1 MFGIIIDS
9 LGFVRG
15 EGRLGLGETGGL
27 VGVCCCCSEGKG
39 ESALRERRSSGGKA
53 VAAEGEEEGEVELE
67 VSVAMRRSGLT
78 RDGRGDCYLLSL
90 AVLFLLRTACAQCNP
105 ASLQHV
111 HANFDVA
118 DLACESSGFH
128 AEAWVCLSSSPLS
141 PPSLLSLSLSLS
153 HTHTHTHTNRSYP
166 HLFIVIWSFGSTC
179 TDDTNRPLNQIVHCE

>member
-1 MFGIIIDS
+1 
-9 LGFVRG
+9 
-15 EGRLGLGETGGL
+15 
-27 VGVCCCCSEGKG
+27 
-39 ESALRERRSSGGKA
+39 
-53 VAAEGEEEGEVELE
+53 
-67 VSVAMRRSGLT
+67 MRRSGLT

-111 HANFDVA
+111 HANFAVA

-153 HTHTHTHTNRSYP
+153 LSHTHTHTYK
-166 HLFIVIWSFGSTC
+166 
-179 TDDTNRPLNQIVHCE
+179 QILPSSLYSNLELWEYLY

>member
-1 MFGIIIDS
+1 V
-9 LGFVRG
+9 L
-15 EGRLGLGETGGL
+15 L
-27 VGVCCCCSEGKG
+27 
-39 ESALRERRSSGGKA
+39 ERRSGGKA

-90 AVLFLLRTACAQCNP
+90 AVLFLVRTACAQCNP

-141 PPSLLSLSLSLS
+141 LLSLSLSLSLS
-153 HTHTHTHTNRSYP
+153 HTHTHTHT
-166 HLFIVIWSFGSTC
+166 
-179 TDDTNRPLNQIVHCE
+179 QILPSSLYSNLELWEYLYWWYK